1 MSVAAAVA
9 VEALSLTLGAFRLN
23 KLDFKL
29 GRGEILVIL
38 GPNGAGKSVTL
49 ETIAGFHRP
58 DSGRVLLGGRDV
70 TALPPEQ
77 RRVGFVVQNFGLF
90 PHLNVVQ
97 NVAIA
102 RRAGRAA
109 IAHDAGLPQHGDP
122 EALLSYFGI
131 AHLAHRA
138 PAGLSAGE
146 KQRVALARALASAPD
161 LFLFDE
167 PFSALDAETRDQ
179 LREELKSFLHA
190 LAIPAIFV
198 THDHDDA
205 VALADTI
212 VVLRDG
218 AIVQSGAAA
227 AIFGKPANSFVAR
240 FVGVENILPGQVVAQ
255 SDGCF
260 TLAVGE
266 RTLRAISSP
275 NVGSSGA
282 SVLLAI
288 RAEDVALSSAH
299 VAAEPPGAVNRLQGH
314 VIGSRTIG
322 PLVMV
327 QIDCGFALKAYLL
340 APQWQAM
347 KLGQDATVVAEIAPD
362 AIHLMTE

>member
-1 MSVAAAVA
+1 MNAGVT
-9 VEALSLTLGAFRLN
+9 VEALSLTLGAFRLK

-29 GRGEILVIL
+29 EGGEILVIL

-58 DSGRVLLGGRDV
+58 DSGRVLLDGRDV
-70 TALPPEQ
+70 TRLPPEQ

-90 PHLNVVQ
+90 PHLSVAQ
-97 NVAIA
+97 NLAIA
-102 RRAGRAA
+102 RRVGRAA
-109 IAHDAGLPQHGDP
+109 VPSDTGPPHDKP

-131 AHLAHRA
+131 SHLAHRA
-138 PAGLSAGE
+138 PAALSAGE

-167 PFSALDAETRDQ
+167 PFSALDAESRDQ
-179 LREELKSFLHA
+179 LREELKSFLRA

-205 VALADTI
+205 LALADTI

-218 AIVQSGAAA
+218 TIVQTGPAAE
-227 AIFGKPANSFVAR
+227 IFRKPANSFVAR
-240 FVGVENILPGQVVAQ
+240 FVGVENVLPGKLVAQ
-255 SDGCF
+255 SDGFF

-266 RTLRAISSP
+266 RTLRAALSP
-275 NVGSSGA
+275 NIVTPTA

-288 RAEDVALSSAH
+288 RAEDVTISPLR
-299 VAAEPPGAVNRLQGH
+299 VDPEPARAVNRLQGRI
-314 VIGSRTIG
+314 VGSRTIG
-322 PLVMV
+322 PLVAV
-327 QIDCGFALKAYLL
+327 QIDCGFQLKAYLL
-340 APQWQAM
+340 APQWRAM
-347 KLGQDATVVAEIAPD
+347 QLVEGSVILAELAPD
-362 AIHLMTE
+362 DIHLMSE

>member
-1 MSVAAAVA
+1 MSIAVA
-9 VEALSLTLGAFRLN
+9 VEALSLTLGAVRLN
-23 KLDFKL
+23 KLDFRL

-58 DSGRVLLGGRDV
+58 DSGRVFLGGRDV

-90 PHLNVVQ
+90 PHLTVAQ

-109 IAHDAGLPQHGDP
+109 AGHDAGLPPHGDP

-179 LREELKSFLHA
+179 LREELKSFLRA

-205 VALADTI
+205 LALADTV

-218 AIVQSGAAA
+218 AIVQSGSAAE
-227 AIFGKPANSFVAR
+227 IFGKPANSFVAR
-240 FVGVENILPGQVVAQ
+240 FVGVENILPGQVVAA
-255 SDGCF
+255 SDGLF

-266 RTLRAISSP
+266 RTLRAASSA
-275 NVGSSGA
+275 NVGSPRHSI
-282 SVLLAI
+282 LLAV
-288 RAEDVALSSAH
+288 RAENVTLLSSR
-299 VAAEPPGAVNRLQGH
+299 VAAESPGAVNQLQGH
-314 VIGSRTIG
+314 VTGSRTIG

-327 QIDCGFALKAYLL
+327 QIDCGFALKAYVL

-347 KLGQDATVVAEIAPD
+347 KLGQEGTVLAEIAPD
-362 AIHLMTE
+362 AIHLMSE